1 MNCQNRK
8 VLQREIAELKRRIST
23 PHRRVWQSIP
33 ESELQASDE
42 DRPFIVLP
50 ALRDDGVVHSN
61 MD

>member
-8 VLQREIAELKRRIST
+8 VLQRDIAELKRQIST
-23 PHRRVWQSIP
+23 QRRRVWQSIP
-33 ESELQASDE
+33 ESELQESDE

-50 ALRDDGVVHSN
+50 ALRDDGIVHSN